1 MSAANR
7 TTKPEMKDWFEDW
20 FGEDYLALYP
30 HRDEREAQHAV
41 EMIEQQL
48 EGKHVNRVL
57 DLACGAGRHTRPLA
71 DRWWTVGLD
80 LSAVLLKVAHSA
92 EPEGNYVRGD
102 MRVLPFADRCFDLC
116 VNLFTSFGYFDSDA
130 QHLRVLAEVARVVDI
145 GGMFVL
151 DFLNSESVGA
161 NLIASDQRTVG
172 DQVVEQRRIITADG
186 RYVQKTIS
194 LSGSEKKFIERV
206 RLFSVEELEMML
218 EESGFRVAA
227 KKGDYAGGA
236 ISETSPRAILFAVR
250 E

>member
-1 MSAANR
+1 MS
-7 TTKPEMKDWFEDW
+7 DWFQEW
-20 FGEDYLALYP
+20 FGEEYLALYP
-30 HRDEREAQHAV
+30 HRDETEAQHAV
-41 EMIEQQL
+41 EMIETEL
-48 EGKHVNRVL
+48 GERRVNRVL

-102 MRVLPFADRCFDLC
+102 MRVLPFADRSFDLC

-145 GGMFVL
+145 GGTFVL
-151 DFLNSESVGA
+151 DFLNSKSVGA
-161 NLIASDQRTVG
+161 NLVASDERRVG
-172 DQVVEQRRIITADG
+172 DQVVEQRRMITPDG
-186 RYVQKTIS
+186 RFVQKTIS

-218 EESGFRVAA
+218 EESGFAVCA
-227 KKGDYAGGA
+227 KKGDYMGGPV
-236 ISETSPRAILFAVR
+236 TDQSPRAILFAVR

>member
-1 MSAANR
+1 
-7 TTKPEMKDWFEDW
+7 MKDWFEDW
-20 FGEDYLALYP
+20 FGEEYLALYP
-30 HRDEREAQHAV
+30 HRDETEAQHAV
-41 EMIEQQL
+41 EMIEAEL
-48 EGKHVNRVL
+48 HRKHVNRVL

-80 LSAVLLKVAHSA
+80 LSAVLLKVAHAA
-92 EPEGNYVRGD
+92 EPDGNYVRGD
-102 MRVLPFADRCFDLC
+102 MRVLPFADRSFDLC

-130 QHLRVLAEVARVVDI
+130 QHLRVLAEVARVVDV

-151 DFLNSESVGA
+151 DFLNSESVGT
-161 NLIASDQRTVG
+161 NLVACDERKVG
-172 DQVVEQRRIITADG
+172 DRVVEQRRIITSDG
-186 RYVQKTIS
+186 RFVQKTIS

-227 KKGDYAGGA
+227 KNGDYAGA
-236 ISETSPRAILFAVR
+236 PITSDSPRAILFAVR

>member
-1 MSAANR
+1 MS
-7 TTKPEMKDWFEDW
+7 DWFQDW
-20 FGEDYLALYP
+20 FGEEYLALYP
-30 HRDEREAQHAV
+30 HRDESEAQHAV
-41 EMIEQQL
+41 EMIEREL
-48 EGKHVNRVL
+48 GTRRVNRVL

-102 MRVLPFADRCFDLC
+102 MRVLPFSDRSFDLC
-116 VNLFTSFGYFDSDA
+116 VNLFTSFGYFESDA

-145 GGMFVL
+145 GGTFVL
-151 DFLNSESVGA
+151 DFLNSKSVGP
-161 NLIASDQRTVG
+161 NLVASDERRVG
-172 DQVVEQRRIITADG
+172 DQVVEQRRMITPDG
-186 RYVQKTIS
+186 RFVQKTIS

-218 EESGFRVAA
+218 EESGFAVCA
-227 KKGDYAGGA
+227 KKGDYLGGPL
-236 ISETSPRAILFAVR
+236 TDQSPRAILFAVR